1 MAQFSVD
8 IESSKTNSELEEANN
23 ERPSNW
29 SKGPVTSNLNYTRDQ
44 KEKEENTQMNGN
56 KRGKDDSP
64 TDTWTSSEDGHVQ

>member
-1 MAQFSVD
+1 MAQFIVD
-8 IESSKTNSELEEANN
+8 IESSKTDSEPEEANN
-23 ERPSNW
+23 ELPNW

-44 KEKEENTQMNGN
+44 KEKEENTQMNDK